1 MVGAEDSMRAWL
13 SNKTVRHFL
22 KIYSTVF
29 LCVFIVTAV
38 ACAVFVRYSYR
49 DSVKLVR
56 EQLTESVQRLN
67 REIFTVTETA
77 TNLASN
83 YQVVLL
89 ANTQLP
95 FSRRQTFMV
104 KNAITQFSEGFKF
117 QSIMEN
123 YGLIMKNGGVLRLT
137 YRMALAR
144 AAAPAGAYA
153 PRNAGTVHSASAPGP
168 VTHGACSRSV
178 RP

>member
-1 MVGAEDSMRAWL
+1 MRAWL

-123 YGLIMKNGGVLRLT
+123 YGLILPGLCRQPGRPHRTGGGLSGDFRMRPPGGQLEHPLCPPARRAGGIGRDRL
-137 YRMALAR
+137 
-144 AAAPAGAYA
+144 
-153 PRNAGTVHSASAPGP
+153 
-168 VTHGACSRSV
+168 
-178 RP
+178 

>member
-1 MVGAEDSMRAWL
+1 M
-13 SNKTVRHFL
+13 
-22 KIYSTVF
+22 
-29 LCVFIVTAV
+29 
-38 ACAVFVRYSYR
+38 
-49 DSVKLVR
+49 
-56 EQLTESVQRLN
+56 SVQRLN

-123 YGLIMKNGGVLRLT
+123 YGLIMKNGGVLCANQLHNSVGEYYGTFLREEGYPTAEEWLKS
-137 YRMALAR
+137 MQDISGSSCLR
-144 AAAPAGAYA
+144 AARVESDGTAYDA
-153 PRNAGTVHSASAPGP
+153 VLFILPFSSSYYTMQTTFLRISARSGCARSSAWTPCW
-168 VTHGACSRSV
+168 TA
-178 RP
+178 

>member
-1 MVGAEDSMRAWL
+1 MRAWL

-83 YQVVLL
+83 IRWFCSPIRSC
-89 ANTQLP
+89 P
-95 FSRRQTFMV
+95 FP
-104 KNAITQFSEGFKF
+104 
-117 QSIMEN
+117 
-123 YGLIMKNGGVLRLT
+123 GG
-137 YRMALAR
+137 
-144 AAAPAGAYA
+144 
-153 PRNAGTVHSASAPGP
+153 
-168 VTHGACSRSV
+168 
-178 RP
+178 RPLW